1 MNAGCALELCVTRL
15 CNFLTDVVV
24 HNGSKMFEAGI
35 WHAELRVPQ
44 DVRPV
49 IGKTR
54 FAKSTE
60 NTEQARS
67 SLEGRPD
74 AGAMAV

>member
-1 MNAGCALELCVTRL
+1 
-15 CNFLTDVVV
+15 
-24 HNGSKMFEAGI
+24 MFEAGI